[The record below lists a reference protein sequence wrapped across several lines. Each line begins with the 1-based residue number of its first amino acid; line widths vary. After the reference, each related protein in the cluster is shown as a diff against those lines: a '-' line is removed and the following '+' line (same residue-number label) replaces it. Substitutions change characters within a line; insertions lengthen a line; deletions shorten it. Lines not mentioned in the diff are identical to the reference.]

1 MIANSI
7 FGEIPEEK
15 TGQPLIANNK
25 DHHDMLQKSIIS
37 IRWKSLIAPWQEVDW
52 PLLAVT
58 IGLTFLGGVMIRS
71 TELHNG
77 MSDWWAHWLIGGMGL
92 VVALLIARSRYEIL
106 IQWHWV
112 VYAITIVGL
121 IAVMFIG
128 STANGAQRW
137 ISIGGFDIQPSEFAK
152 IGLIVSLAAILHS
165 EPASTLQAV
174 FRVLGVA
181 AVPWIFVFLE
191 PNLGTSLVFGSIT
204 IGMLYWGNANPG
216 WLLLMASPVISAI
229 VFNAYLPAWFVWVV
243 AMTIIGW
250 RCFSWPLAGAV
261 GALVVNAVSGELG
274 HLLWGLLKDYQKDR
288 LILFLDPDKD
298 PLGGGYHLIQ
308 SRIAI
313 GAGELWGRGLHH
325 GTQTQLRFIP
335 EQHTDF
341 IFSAIGEELGFV
353 GSLCVLCAFWFLC
366 LRLVIIAQNA
376 KDNFGSLIAIGVL
389 SMIVF
394 QTVVNIGMNIGLAPI
409 TGIPLP
415 LLSYG
420 KAALLSNFL
429 GIGLVE
435 SVANHRHRLKF

>member
-1 MIANSI
+1 M
-7 FGEIPEEK
+7 
-15 TGQPLIANNK
+15 
-25 DHHDMLQKSIIS
+25 
-37 IRWKSLIAPWQEVDW
+37 RWKSLVAPWQELDLQ
-52 PLLAVT
+52 LLAVT

-71 TELHNG
+71 AELNNG
-77 MSDWWAHWLIGGMGL
+77 QTDWWWHWLMGGIGL
-92 VVALLIARSRYEIL
+92 AIALFIARSRYELL

-112 VYAITIVGL
+112 VYAITILGL
-121 IAVMFIG
+121 IAVMLIG

-137 ISIGGFDIQPSEFAK
+137 INILGFQVQPSEFAK
-152 IGLIVSLAAILHS
+152 IALIVSLAAIMHS
-165 EPASTLQAV
+165 EPASTLGAV
-174 FRVLGVA
+174 FRVLSVA

-204 IGMLYWGNANPG
+204 LGMLYWGNANPG
-216 WLLLMASPVISAI
+216 WLLLMASPIISAI
-229 VFNAYLPAWFVWVV
+229 IFNAFLPAWFVWVV
-243 AMTIIGW
+243 AMGVIGW
-250 RCFSWPLAGAV
+250 RSFSWPILGAL
-261 GALVVNAVSGELG
+261 GALVVNGVSGGLG

-313 GAGELWGRGLHH
+313 GAGEFWGRGLHQ

-341 IFSAIGEELGFV
+341 IFSAIGEELGFM
-353 GSLCVLCAFWFLC
+353 GGLCVLLAFWFLC
-366 LRLVIIAQNA
+366 LRLVLIAQNA

-420 KAALLSNFL
+420 RSALLANFL
-429 GIGLVE
+429 ALGLVE
-435 SVANHRHRLKF
+435 SVANHRQRLKF

>member
-1 MIANSI
+1 MFRKSL
-7 FGEIPEEK
+7 
-15 TGQPLIANNK
+15 TG
-25 DHHDMLQKSIIS
+25 M
-37 IRWKSLIAPWQEVDW
+37 RWKSLVAPWQELDLQ
-52 PLLAVT
+52 LLAVT

-71 TELHNG
+71 AELNNG
-77 MSDWWAHWLIGGMGL
+77 QTDWWWHWLMGGIGL
-92 VVALLIARSRYEIL
+92 AIALFIARSRYELL

-112 VYAITIVGL
+112 VYAITILGL
-121 IAVMFIG
+121 IAVMLIG

-137 ISIGGFDIQPSEFAK
+137 INILGFQVQPSEFAK
-152 IGLIVSLAAILHS
+152 IALIVSLAAIMHS
-165 EPASTLQAV
+165 EPASTLGAV
-174 FRVLGVA
+174 FRVLSVA

-204 IGMLYWGNANPG
+204 LGMLYWGNANPG
-216 WLLLMASPVISAI
+216 WLLLMASPIISAI
-229 VFNAYLPAWFVWVV
+229 VFNAFLPAWFVWVV
-243 AMTIIGW
+243 AMGVIGW
-250 RCFSWPLAGAV
+250 RSFSWPILGAL
-261 GALVVNAVSGELG
+261 GALVVNGVSGGLG

-353 GSLCVLCAFWFLC
+353 GSLCVLFLFWLLC

-376 KDNFGSLIAIGVL
+376 KDNFGSLLAIGVL

-420 KAALLSNFL
+420 RSALLANFL

>member
-1 MIANSI
+1 MFRKSL
-7 FGEIPEEK
+7 
-15 TGQPLIANNK
+15 TG
-25 DHHDMLQKSIIS
+25 M
-37 IRWKSLIAPWQEVDW
+37 RWKSLVAPWQELDLQ
-52 PLLAVT
+52 LLAVT

-71 TELHNG
+71 AELNNG
-77 MSDWWAHWLIGGMGL
+77 QTDWWWHWLMGGIGL
-92 VVALLIARSRYEIL
+92 AIALFIARSRYELL

-112 VYAITIVGL
+112 VYAITILGL
-121 IAVMFIG
+121 IAVMLIG

-137 ISIGGFDIQPSEFAK
+137 INILGFQVQPSEFAK
-152 IGLIVSLAAILHS
+152 IALIISLAAIMHS
-165 EPASTLQAV
+165 EPASTLGAV
-174 FRVLGVA
+174 FRVLSVA
-181 AVPWIFVFLE
+181 AVPWMFVFLE

-204 IGMLYWGNANPG
+204 LGMLYWGNANPG
-216 WLLLMASPVISAI
+216 WLLLMASPIISAI
-229 VFNAYLPAWFVWVV
+229 IFNAFLPAWFVWVV
-243 AMTIIGW
+243 AMGVIGW
-250 RCFSWPLAGAV
+250 RSFSWPILGAL
-261 GALVVNAVSGELG
+261 GALVVNGVSGGLG

-341 IFSAIGEELGFV
+341 IFSAIGEELGFI
-353 GSLCVLCAFWFLC
+353 GCLCVLAAFWFIC
-366 LRLVIIAQNA
+366 LRLVIIAQSA
-376 KDNFGSLIAIGVL
+376 KDNFGSLLAIGVL
-389 SMIVF
+389 SMMVF

-420 KAALLSNFL
+420 RSALLANFL
-429 GIGLVE
+429 AIGLVE